1 MKNSLTIAYCSARDN
16 PEVDWFIYSLIRHF
30 KGDENVELLIIKG
43 NNSIN
48 YGSGVFNQNG
58 GTLIFKEF
66 SPKPTVWSGPSRIT
80 KEDWWSK
87 ANSLNTSMCLAKGE
101 YFCTMDDRSVL
112 QDGWIDAI
120 RRQMESPFPYVLC
133 GRYEKRHSMTVE
145 NGVIKNAGIITGID
159 NRFTYCQ
166 EHYEPNGMK
175 PPYKAPSGWTYGVT
189 TCAPLEWWLNING
202 VSEECD
208 GLGAEDYTCGCCFA
222 NNGYPIFYE
231 PRMLVVEDRTVGM
244 TGPIALRSDYGETP
258 NDYSH
263 WMLERV
269 KDQKRA
275 LHPFDIRKLRDSIQR
290 GEPWPKPWGP
300 FVHPYTKTPLSEL
313 KPK

>member
-1 MKNSLTIAYCSARDN
+1 
-16 PEVDWFIYSLIRHF
+16 
-30 KGDENVELLIIKG
+30 
-43 NNSIN
+43 
-48 YGSGVFNQNG
+48 
-58 GTLIFKEF
+58 
-66 SPKPTVWSGPSRIT
+66 
-80 KEDWWSK
+80 
-87 ANSLNTSMCLAKGE
+87 
-101 YFCTMDDRSVL
+101 
-112 QDGWIDAI
+112 
-120 RRQMESPFPYVLC
+120 
-133 GRYEKRHSMTVE
+133 MTVE